1 MCRPGAGGWKRVG
14 LRPLVLDGCL
24 PVIGND
30 EAPPVLALRHRALF
44 LLMESCGARHGSIL
58 AAPGAYRNPSDRPRM
73 RRASQ
78 IQSSPLPSSRG
89 SARRLGFGRFATG
102 ATLVIGKL
110 RGGSCCREV
119 RCRCRLARLFDIAGA
134 RQRPAALQHRGNLPR
149 CAAAWPRGPCA
160 LRRLHAQRLRRADH
174 LRANLRRLYLS
185 RLSYGT
191 ALVSE
196 KAVSLTPAI
205 AFTVL
210 ALIVPRRVRYT
221 SIPSI
226 TRWT

>member
-1 MCRPGAGGWKRVG
+1 MWRVERNENGRAAKVNFLNAGA
-14 LRPLVLDGCL
+14 
-24 PVIGND
+24 
-30 EAPPVLALRHRALF
+30 
-44 LLMESCGARHGSIL
+44 
-58 AAPGAYRNPSDRPRM
+58 
-73 RRASQ
+73 
-78 IQSSPLPSSRG
+78 SPCC
-89 SARRLGFGRFATG
+89 AFG
-102 ATLVIGKL
+102 AT
-110 RGGSCCREV
+110 
-119 RCRCRLARLFDIAGA
+119 RLNH
-134 RQRPAALQHRGNLPR
+134 P
-149 CAAAWPRGPCA
+149 
-160 LRRLHAQRLRRADH
+160 LRRADH

-205 AFTVL
+205 AFMVF